1 MNLTV
6 MQNFFSENRDSD
18 SRNDFKVLSKQK
30 KCCDTWHACVSKSFV
45 KHQTIDDPYY
55 MMFGLIS
62 CISYNVNFIKRCNFY
77 KRRSWLLK

>member
-30 KCCDTWHACVSKSFV
+30 KCCDT
-45 KHQTIDDPYY
+45 
-55 MMFGLIS
+55 
-62 CISYNVNFIKRCNFY
+62 
-77 KRRSWLLK
+77 